1 MQHIMLDIDGT
12 LIQSY
17 EFDEKCF
24 MDAVHEVTGI
34 AIKNNWATYPHV
46 TDRGI
51 LQTFIERQAP
61 QYSLEELENRV
72 KPVFVQ
78 NIEQTIKES
87 PAIEVKGAKR
97 FLLNILNN
105 NDYIVSVATGGW
117 GETARLK
124 LQSAGFDTDNLIIAS
139 SNDHHARIEIM
150 AIAQAK
156 ADPSKGLPITYFG
169 DAMWDVN
176 ACKTLGVNLVIVGE
190 RVQHHQRISDYS
202 SLETV
207 LGLLS

>member
-1 MQHIMLDIDGT
+1 MKHIMFDIDGT

-17 EFDEKCF
+17 DFDEKCF

-34 AIKNNWATYPHV
+34 AIKNDWEAYPHV

-72 KPVFVQ
+72 KPVFIR

-87 PAIEVKGAKR
+87 PAVEVKGAKR
-97 FLLNILNN
+97 FLMHVLKN

-117 GETARLK
+117 RETARLK

-150 AIAQAK
+150 AIAQAE

-169 DAMWDVN
+169 DAIWDVK
-176 ACKTLGVNLVIVGE
+176 ACAASGVNLVIVGE
-190 RVQHHQRISDYS
+190 RVDHNQRILDYS
-202 SLETV
+202 SLEQS
-207 LGLLS
+207 LSFVK